1 MRFSIFILNLPKN
14 NVGGAINLSIKSK
27 RPKKMTCM
35 WNLTNERHLIIEP
48 GV

>member
-27 RPKKMTCM
+27 RPKKNDMYVES
-35 WNLTNERHLIIEP
+35 NK
-48 GV
+48 